1 MTACGYCFI
10 FVEYCSK
17 KGVLYK
23 IQRGESTA
31 LVSAKIAQRNL
42 IVLSYG
48 RIWYTL
54 EDFGL
59 IMVWLSHGLH
69 KIAHGEVIP

>member
-17 KGVLYK
+17 KAMLYK
-23 IQRGESTA
+23 IQRGKGIA
-31 LVSAKIAQRNL
+31 LVIAKTVQRNL

-48 RIWYTL
+48 QIWYVL

-59 IMVWLSHGLH
+59 FTL
-69 KIAHGEVIP
+69 

>member
-1 MTACGYCFI
+1 MLWARAMI
-10 FVEYCSK
+10 VEYCSK
-17 KGVLYK
+17 KTMLYK
-23 IQRGESTA
+23 IQRGKWTA
-31 LVSAKIAQRNL
+31 LVSAKIVQRNL

-59 IMVWLSHGLH
+59 FTL
-69 KIAHGEVIP
+69 